1 MNPSQLA
8 SILTLVRSAM
18 VLRSVIIG
26 LSVVLGV
33 VLLARGELLIG
44 GLITVLAVVRAGMVL
59 GRLRRRRDF
68 ANRPARR
75 RRGGGDWR
83 R

>member
-1 MNPSQLA
+1 M
-8 SILTLVRSAM
+8 M
-18 VLRSVIIG
+18 LRSVIIG

-68 ANRPARR
+68 ANRPVRR
-75 RRGGGDWR
+75 RRPGGDWR

>member
-1 MNPSQLA
+1 M
-8 SILTLVRSAM
+8 M
-18 VLRSVIIG
+18 LRSVIIG

-44 GLITVLAVVRAGMVL
+44 ALITVLAVVWAGMVL
-59 GRLRRRRDF
+59 GRLRRRGF
-68 ANRPARR
+68 ANRPVWRR
-75 RRGGGDWR
+75 RAVGDWR